1 MASGSEKDEDRR
13 AWRHLCPSSWI
24 ISKPRDAGVQGP
36 KTGHAKVGILGLP
49 QWAKGTVSGHTSL
62 HTVLLGGRA
71 EQALWPQPAED
82 RGSHLQD
89 QWTKSKYLIPLTG

>member
-1 MASGSEKDEDRR
+1 M
-13 AWRHLCPSSWI
+13 
-24 ISKPRDAGVQGP
+24 QGP